1 MISEVQ
7 PVSTVANHGT
17 MKNHNLTNFMQ
28 ILRRHAPISRADISR
43 LTGIDKKC
51 ASMFSAEL
59 MEAGFIREV
68 GVETSGRGRPGC
80 LLDFVPKRNFSIG
93 VAVQA
98 DRINCVLFE
107 FPDKQIRTSVHP
119 LPAGVPLDA
128 LLTAIR
134 KVVRDMKRHA
144 RKLAGVGVSFP
155 GTMDLREGVIHTA
168 TNLPC
173 LNQFHFREPFRA
185 LDWGPVWF
193 EQSGRAA
200 ALAERW
206 FGGQP
211 VDGNFA
217 NIELNI
223 GISVVVANRSGL
235 HHGPEGF
242 VGELGHVIV
251 QPRGRKC
258 RCGNRGCLETYL
270 GESAIKEQ
278 LRSLGVRVERVFP
291 PGGAEPTHDDATPP
305 PEVVKVL
312 RHAGMWLGRGMGA
325 IVNLFNPD
333 TIVVQG
339 NLMRYADIVLPRARK
354 ELAKCCLAE
363 KFAMTEVSP
372 SRLSFPDA
380 MGSAALCFPG
390 WFEGGFNESLEDAHE
405 PGNGAAARFG

>member
-17 MKNHNLTNFMQ
+17 MKNYNLTNFMR

-51 ASMFSAEL
+51 ASLFSSEL

-68 GVETSGRGRPGC
+68 GVEASGRGRPGC

-98 DRINCVLFE
+98 DRINCMLFE
-107 FPDKQIRTSVHP
+107 LPGAHVRTAVYP
-119 LPAGVPLDA
+119 LPAGVDLGA
-128 LLTAIR
+128 LLAAIR
-134 KVVRDMKRHA
+134 HAVRDMKRRA
-144 RKLAGVGVSFP
+144 KKPAGIGISFP
-155 GTMDLREGVIHTA
+155 GTMDLREGVIHSA
-168 TNLPC
+168 ANLPC
-173 LNQFHFREPFRA
+173 LNRFHFREPFRK
-185 LDWGPVWF
+185 LGWGPVWF

-200 ALAERW
+200 ALAESW

-223 GISVVVANRSGL
+223 GISVVVADRSGL

-258 RCGNRGCLETYL
+258 RCGNSGCLETYL
-270 GESAIKEQ
+270 GESALKED
-278 LRSLGVRVERVFP
+278 LRKLGVDAKEVFP
-291 PGGAEPTHDDATPP
+291 STGAEPSRGDAPLPP
-305 PEVVKVL
+305 GAVKVL

-333 TIVVQG
+333 NIVVQG

-363 KFAMTEVSP
+363 KLAMTAVSP
-372 SRLSFPDA
+372 SRLAFPDA
-380 MGSAALCFPG
+380 MGSAALAFPG
-390 WFEGGFNESLEDAHE
+390 WFEGGFNDSSEDA
-405 PGNGAAARFG
+405 